1 MRAQDY
7 TPFGVEERAALW
19 LENIRGAVPP
29 RNHLQLQPDRCAL
42 LVVDMNRYFIEPGGR
57 AFLPA
62 APRIVPNVQ
71 RLLHRWRDT
80 GRSVVFTRHGHGNDG
95 DGNMLQRFFGGVIS
109 NDSEEADIV
118 DALVPRPGEPVIA
131 KDTYDAFFRTDL
143 EAHLRHRGATQVL
156 IAGVLTHMCCE
167 TTARSAFCRGFEVY
181 LPVDA
186 MASTTEERHVQ
197 SLLSLSTCVAVPLS
211 TAEVLAT

>member
-1 MRAQDY
+1 LRAEDY
-7 TPFGVEERAALW
+7 TPGGVEEKAALW
-19 LENIRGAVPP
+19 LETIRDAVPH
-29 RNHLQLQPDRCAL
+29 RSHLQLHPDRCAL
-42 LVVDMNRYFIEPGGR
+42 LVVDMNHWFVRPGGR

-62 APRIVPNVQ
+62 APRIIPNIQ
-71 RLLHRWRDT
+71 RLLHCWRNA
-80 GRSVVFTRHGHGNDG
+80 GRSVVFTRHGHRDEV
-95 DGNMLQRFFGGVIS
+95 DDNMLRRFFGSVIP
-109 NDSEEADIV
+109 NDSEDADIV
-118 DALVPRPGEPVIA
+118 DALAPGPGETVIA
-131 KDTYDAFFRTDL
+131 KDTYDAFFCTDL
-143 EAHLRHRGATQVL
+143 ESHLRHAGATQVL

-211 TAEVLAT
+211 TREVLAT